1 MENLTSSD
9 QYSDRLTAISQHRWK
24 KFVGPLNPYKFH
36 IRRISNP
43 IVLDVGCGIGR
54 NLDYLG
60 RSAAVGVDHNSRSI
74 EIARERG
81 FTVFTDNEF
90 FECKTTFNTILFSHV
105 LEHMSSEEA
114 IDIVGKYIKYLN
126 PGGRLLIICPQEK
139 GQKSDPTHVTL
150 CDFHFLKNLIDHHNL
165 ELINSYSFPLPQIFG
180 KWFIYNVSIVIATKT
195 LGSD

>member
-60 RSAAVGVDHNSRSI
+60 GSAAVGVDHNSRSI
-74 EIARERG
+74 EVARERG
-81 FTVFTDNEF
+81 FIVYTDRFIFQPLKEYFT
-90 FECKTTFNTILFSHV
+90 
-105 LEHMSSEEA
+105 SE
-114 IDIVGKYIKYLN
+114 VW
-126 PGGRLLIICPQEK
+126 C
-139 GQKSDPTHVTL
+139 
-150 CDFHFLKNLIDHHNL
+150 
-165 ELINSYSFPLPQIFG
+165 
-180 KWFIYNVSIVIATKT
+180 
-195 LGSD
+195 

>member
-1 MENLTSSD
+1 MVNLTSTD
-9 QYSDRLTAISQHRWK
+9 QYSDRLTGIAQRRWK

-43 IVLDVGCGIGR
+43 KVLDVGCGIGR

-60 RSAAVGVDHNSRSI
+60 RSAAVGVDHNAKSI
-74 EIARERG
+74 EVARQRG
-81 FTVFTDNEF
+81 FTAFSDKEF
-90 FECKTTFNTILFSHV
+90 LECESTFNTILFSHI

-114 IDIVGKYIKYLN
+114 YEIVGKYMNYLN

-150 CDFHFLKNLIDHHNL
+150 CDFHFLKNLIRFHNL
-165 ELINSYSFPLPQIFG
+165 ELVSSYSFPLPKIFG
-180 KWFIYNVSIVIATKT
+180 KWFIYNESIIIASKA
-195 LGSD
+195 LNRE